1 MNADQNRTTN
11 FSVADGFVVKIN
23 GNDISFCGV
32 MDPTVVIRHLAILK
46 VCVCIFVLVVEN
58 KCGY

>member
-11 FSVADGFVVKIN
+11 FSVADGFR
-23 GNDISFCGV
+23 GV